1 MIDRRILPLVL
12 RDLEK
17 KMVFVA
23 GPRQC
28 GKTILAESVLSRVA
42 GSYLNWDV
50 DQHRRT
56 IRASLMDE
64 RARLWVF
71 DEIHKFPRWRNW
83 LKGVFD
89 LHRNRHT
96 ILVTG
101 SARLD
106 LYRRGGESLQG
117 RYFLFRLHPFT
128 LSEILKTPVSS
139 LDDLPLMEGTAA
151 AGAEKTVQ
159 DLLVLGGFPEPFLSG
174 SETEAKRWRL
184 AYGSRLIRQ
193 DIHDLTQLKDL
204 DRLEL
209 LYDRLPETVG
219 SVLSINN
226 LREDL
231 EVGFQ
236 SVRNWVQ
243 VFEQMYSVFRVA
255 PFGSSRIKAVKKERK
270 LYLWDWSR
278 LSDPGARVENLV
290 ALHLLRLCHWAEDVH
305 GEALDLRFFRSVVG
319 HEIDF
324 VLLRAG
330 KPWMAIEVKVGERP
344 LSSGLNYFLQRVKT
358 PFAFQLHLEG
368 TTDTRTPDINGCR
381 VRRMPV
387 TNFLCNLP

>member
-1 MIDRRILPLVL
+1 MIDRRVFPLVL
-12 RDLEK
+12 RDLKK

-28 GKTILAESVLSRVA
+28 GKTVLAESVLSRVT

-64 RARLWVF
+64 RAKLWVF

-83 LKGVFD
+83 LKGIFD
-89 LHRNRHT
+89 FHRNRHA

-128 LSEILKTPVSS
+128 LSELMKGPVRS
-139 LDDLPLMEGTAA
+139 LDDVPLMGAA
-151 AGAEKTVQ
+151 APAGARKTLQ
-159 DLLVLGGFPEPFLSG
+159 SLLILGGFPEPFLSG

-184 AYGSRLIRQ
+184 SYGSRLIRQ
-193 DIHDLTQLKDL
+193 DIRDVTQLKDL
-204 DRLEL
+204 DRVEL

-219 SVLSINN
+219 SVLSLNS

-236 SVRNWVQ
+236 SVRNWVH
-243 VFEQMYSVFRVA
+243 VFEQMYSVFRIA
-255 PFGSSRIKAVKKERK
+255 PFGPSRIKAVKKEQK

-278 LSDPGARVENLV
+278 IADPGARLENAV
-290 ALHLLRLCHWAEDVH
+290 AFHLLRLCHWAEDVH
-305 GEALDLRFFRSVVG
+305 GERVELRFFRSVVG
-319 HEIDF
+319 HEVDF
-324 VLLRAG
+324 VLLRSG
-330 KPWMAIEVKVGERP
+330 KPWMAVEVKIGERP
-344 LSSGLNYFLQRVKT
+344 LSSGMNYFLQRVKT

-368 TTDTRTPDINGCR
+368 ITDARVPDINGCR

-387 TNFLCNLP
+387 ADFFSNLP